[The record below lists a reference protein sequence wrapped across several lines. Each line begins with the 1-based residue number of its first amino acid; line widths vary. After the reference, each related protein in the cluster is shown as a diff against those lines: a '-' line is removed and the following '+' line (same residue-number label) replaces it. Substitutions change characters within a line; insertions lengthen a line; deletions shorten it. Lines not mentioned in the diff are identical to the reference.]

1 MRLMKLHYR
10 VLGDEAGGAHKK
22 PLFILHG
29 LFGSSDNWQTL
40 AKKLAD
46 QYVVYLV
53 DQRNHGHS
61 PHAEDF
67 NYDLMAADFYTLVT
81 DLNLSKVN
89 VIGHSMGG
97 KTVINFANK
106 HPELIDKMIV
116 VDISQ
121 KQYPMHHEQILEGLN
136 AINLSEIKTRGNADK
151 VLAKYVPELSVR
163 QFLLKNL
170 YWVEKGQLGW
180 RINIPVLSREIHQI
194 IAEIKI
200 DTIAVDT
207 LFIRGGRS
215 NYILESD
222 YAEIKEKFTH
232 SEIYSIEES
241 GHWIHAEAP
250 AEFYRVVTNFLG

>member
-1 MRLMKLHYR
+1 MNLHYR
-10 VLGDEAGGAHKK
+10 ILGDEDGLSPKK

-40 AKKLAD
+40 AKKFATD
-46 QYVVYLV
+46 YVVYLV

-61 PHAEDF
+61 PWADSS
-67 NYDLMAADFYTLVT
+67 NYDVMAD
-81 DLNLSKVN
+81 DLYELITHLGLDKVN

-97 KTVINFANK
+97 KTVINFATK
-106 HPELIDKMIV
+106 YAERLDKMIV
-116 VDISQ
+116 VDISH
-121 KQYPMHHEQILEGLN
+121 KQYPLHHEQILAGLN
-136 AINLSEIKTRGNADK
+136 AIDLTTVKTRGNADK
-151 VLAKYVPELSVR
+151 ILAEYVSEIGVR

-180 RINIPVLSREIHQI
+180 RINIPVLTDEIHQI
-194 IAEIKI
+194 IAEIRI
-200 DTIAVDT
+200 DTVPVNT

-222 YAEIKEKFTH
+222 YTMIYEKFPNATIH
-232 SEIYSIEES
+232 SIEES

-250 AEFYRVVTNFLG
+250 SEFYTTVVDFLQ